1 MKWPGRKI
9 MRIVMK
15 ETKIP
20 VTNDIRTHLKVYSKN
35 LNEAS
40 INLFKKD
47 LIGESR
53 ILSDSYLNLKKLATS
68 Y

>member
-1 MKWPGRKI
+1 
-9 MRIVMK
+9 MK

-20 VTNDIRTHLKVYSKN
+20 VTNEIRTHLKVYSKN